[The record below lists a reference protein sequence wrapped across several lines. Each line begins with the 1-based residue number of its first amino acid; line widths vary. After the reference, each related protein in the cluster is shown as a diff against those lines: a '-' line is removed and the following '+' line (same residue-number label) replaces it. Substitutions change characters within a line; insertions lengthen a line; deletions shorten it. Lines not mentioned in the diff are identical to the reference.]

1 MKIIKEK
8 SKDAVKEAIK
18 AIKSGEVLVLAT
30 DTIYGL
36 AADATSRK
44 AADKIFKIK
53 NRQMSKPL
61 PVFLKDIN
69 MAKKIANINKN
80 QEKFLKE
87 VWPGK
92 VTVVLERKKGSNI
105 SKNIFG
111 NKKTI
116 GLRWPNYK
124 FVNFLMNQTKKPLTG
139 TSANISGEGNISEIK
154 KIINQFEGKKYRPDL
169 IIDSGNLKKCKA
181 STVVDFTKETP
192 EILRIGEVSKDKI
205 LKIIRE

>member
-8 SKDAVKEAIK
+8 SKEAVIEAIK
-18 AIKSGEVLVLAT
+18 SVKNGEVLVLAT

-36 AADATSRK
+36 VADATSKK
-44 AADKIFKIK
+44 ATDKIFKIK
-53 NRQMSKPL
+53 NRQKSKPL
-61 PVFLKDIN
+61 PVFVKDIN

-80 QEKFLKE
+80 QEEFLKE

-92 VTVVLERKKGSNI
+92 VTVVLERKKTSDI

-116 GLRWPNYK
+116 GIRWPDYK
-124 FVNFLMNQTKKPLTG
+124 FINVLMNQIKKPLTG
-139 TSANISGEGNISEIK
+139 TSANLSGEGNISEVK
-154 KIINQFEGKKYRPDL
+154 KIINQFKNKKYRPDI

-192 EILRIGEVSKDKI
+192 EILRIGEISKDKI
-205 LKIIRE
+205 LKLIKQ